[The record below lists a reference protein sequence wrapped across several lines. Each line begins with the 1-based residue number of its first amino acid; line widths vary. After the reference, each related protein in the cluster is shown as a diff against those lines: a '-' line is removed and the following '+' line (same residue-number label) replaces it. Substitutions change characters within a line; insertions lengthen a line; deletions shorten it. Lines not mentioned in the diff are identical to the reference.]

1 MVTVEIARLDGSL
14 RQELAEAGE
23 TVIGLKRRL
32 ALQNGESTADFRLL
46 LGDAVLRNEQLLAE
60 LQTDVNATP
69 MLQLVYASTE
79 AVPENIGH
87 VSIRESAWKLA
98 VPRLADELKQQGIE
112 QGQLLWIDFHS
123 GGHRAAGPAAVCT
136 AYFSADLP
144 SRGDLDL
151 QHHLILVDDLQKG
164 EVTPLRQL
172 KFLSASGCAWE
183 LAASSCVISLNGLN
197 LERGQVLGIDAHNHH
212 PDMDAM
218 FCAFYSLDLKGRG
231 PLCVDWMGLNEDN
244 EWSFFHETSCKASE
258 GKDVLSLSGSSN
270 CEGRSVHY
278 TFFQAS
284 GDLAEYV
291 EVERPSDQSWDAAAD
306 ELLQKLHEAGVQKGQ
321 VLSIDAHTGDLISP
335 AILLAVFKR
344 NLPGRGPLSL
354 SWQMRRGRDWNELYS
369 WADQITAE
377 KEVVATTGSSD
388 CEGLMLMIF
397 LEDDRP
403 SPIIVNHVTAAGGG
417 WNWAAEELLA
427 SLQRHGVQQ
436 GQLIS
441 LDAHNLSPT
450 DPAMFSAQYSSS
462 LPGYGPLRLQYRSFN
477 LDMPWDMLH
486 RQAAVR
492 ATSRNAVAVTGAS
505 NERGRRVLYVF
516 YAV

>member
-197 LERGQVLGIDAHNHH
+197 LER
-212 PDMDAM
+212 
-218 FCAFYSLDLKGRG
+218 
-231 PLCVDWMGLNEDN
+231 
-244 EWSFFHETSCKASE
+244 
-258 GKDVLSLSGSSN
+258 GSSN